1 MALLREQDVEI
12 QCPFILCSKWKKPPM
27 RLTRPLLVSTLSYSL
42 LHYICTFIYTKEA
55 TKVMRF
61 RATLY
66 HTVNVFVLRLAGK
79 IPWHGVFFKIFG
91 QIIELIGECSIA
103 IVWMVSLYIYS
114 PSFLRYL
121 LLCLFYFFLSVCLS
135 FFLYFF
141 KTIYYYIDLSS
152 LFEHFI
158 WYIIGDKHC
167 T

>member
-1 MALLREQDVEI
+1 MSI
-12 QCPFILCSKWKKPPM
+12 ISFNIIIFP
-27 RLTRPLLVSTLSYSL
+27 TPLYMYIYLYKVSHQSD
-42 LHYICTFIYTKEA
+42 A
-55 TKVMRF
+55 F

-79 IPWHGVFFKIFG
+79 SPDMVFFFG

-103 IVWMVSLYIYS
+103 IVWMVSLHIYIVLL
-114 PSFLRYL
+114 SFLRYL
-121 LLCLFYFFLSVCLS
+121 LLCLFYFFISLFLFVFLS

-141 KTIYYYIDLSS
+141 KTIYYYMDLNS

-158 WYIIGDKHC
+158 CYIIGDKHC